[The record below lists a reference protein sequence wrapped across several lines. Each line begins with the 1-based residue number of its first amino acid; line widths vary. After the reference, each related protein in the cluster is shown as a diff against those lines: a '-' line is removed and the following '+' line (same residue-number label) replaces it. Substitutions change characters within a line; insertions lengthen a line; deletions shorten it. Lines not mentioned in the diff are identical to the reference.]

1 MKISTQAIFRGAS
14 FSLQDVK
21 RTEAQTAVVCAWSL
35 KRKRQDLPEFSQSV
49 AGSENHE
56 NEDDTQKHNDIVYGI
71 TLMAVREY
79 PRGYAKQ

>member
-1 MKISTQAIFRGAS
+1 LVVG
-14 FSLQDVK
+14 
-21 RTEAQTAVVCAWSL
+21 TEKAE
-35 KRKRQDLPEFSQSV
+35 DLPEFSQSV

-56 NEDDTQKHNDIVYGI
+56 NEDDTQKPNDIVYGV